1 MLANYFLISIFDT
14 QLIQNLFMKKLF
26 KVALFVLAMMAF
38 TAYESMAQTVYVT
51 DKGKKYHAKNCDLV
65 KTGKKGMELAEATKA
80 GYGPCGHCKVDAADT
95 KKAAPAKKKK

>member
-1 MLANYFLISIFDT
+1 
-14 QLIQNLFMKKLF
+14 MKKLL

-65 KTGKKGMELAEATKA
+65 KTGKKGMELA
-80 GYGPCGHCKVDAADT
+80 
-95 KKAAPAKKKK
+95 

>member
-51 DKGKKYHAKNCDLV
+51 DNGKK
-65 KTGKKGMELAEATKA
+65 
-80 GYGPCGHCKVDAADT
+80 
-95 KKAAPAKKKK
+95 